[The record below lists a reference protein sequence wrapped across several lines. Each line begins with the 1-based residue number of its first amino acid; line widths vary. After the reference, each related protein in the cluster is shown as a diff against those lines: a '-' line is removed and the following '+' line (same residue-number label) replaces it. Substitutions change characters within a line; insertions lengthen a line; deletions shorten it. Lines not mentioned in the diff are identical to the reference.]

1 MERDL
6 QLTDNVRLAGM
17 DFGTPAGYERY
28 TVYCRDPWGELA
40 DEIDLD
46 AGRFATKA
54 EIDRAAKLAVQ
65 RELVEGCTVDSVT
78 GPRTGLYL

>member
-1 MERDL
+1 MTNL

-28 TVYCRDPWGELA
+28 TVYTKDPWGEWG

-46 AGRFATKA
+46 VGRFATKA
-54 EIDRAAKLAVQ
+54 EIDRAAKLACQ
-65 RELVEGCTVDSVT
+65 RELVEGCTVGDIT